1 MIHMKKAF
9 TLIELLV
16 VIAIIAILAAILF
29 PVFAQAKLSAK
40 RAAGLAQMKQVG
52 TALNIYLADSDDVL
66 IGYRWSVASPGV
78 INPFYLSLPAGDP
91 RIARFDSDGASTK
104 RATFFNQMLEPYT
117 KNNDMFKAPT
127 NSEAWVNWQDKG
139 TWDPGFFAYGG
150 QNSIAANNYLLKSNS
165 GLSATAVENVS
176 NTLLFVDATY
186 YNVLPAQPIAGNC
199 TLNGWNPG
207 SSASYPH
214 YWKHL
219 GNSKLNFNA
228 LGVAEPTDP
237 SNVNAL
243 RSIDARYSGQL
254 NVVRVD
260 SSAKNYNGRGLVL
273 DLRAKGPLES
283 VWSPFKTAC
292 E

>member
-1 MIHMKKAF
+1 MKKAF

-52 TALNIYLADSDDVL
+52 TALNIYLADSDDTLV
-66 IGYRWSVASPGV
+66 GYRWSHATDA
-78 INPFYLSLPAGDP
+78 INPFYNSLPLTDP
-91 RIARFDSDGASTK
+91 RRARFDTDGANTK
-104 RATFFNQMLEPYT
+104 RAMFFNQMLEPYT

-127 NSEAWVNWQDKG
+127 NSEAWVNYQDKG

-150 QNSIAANNYLLKSNS
+150 QNSIAANNYLLKSNT
-165 GLSATAVENVS
+165 GMSATAVENVS

-186 YNVLPAQPIAGNC
+186 YNTLPAQPVAGNC
-199 TLNGWNPG
+199 TLNGFAPTG
-207 SSASYPH
+207 SYPH

-219 GNSKLNFNA
+219 GNNKLNFSA
-228 LGVAEPTDP
+228 LGIAEPNDP
-237 SNVNAL
+237 SNVQVLKN
-243 RSIDARYSGQL
+243 IDLRYSGQL

-260 SSAKNYNGRGLVL
+260 SSAKNYPAKGLVF
-273 DLRAKGPLES
+273 DLRAKGTAES
-283 VWSPFKTAC
+283 VWSPLKSAAC

>member
-1 MIHMKKAF
+1 MKKAF

-40 RAAGLAQMKQVG
+40 RAAGLAQMKQIG

-66 IGYRWSVASPGV
+66 VGYRWSVASPGV
-78 INPFYLSLPAGDP
+78 INPYYLSLPAGDP
-91 RIARFDSDGASTK
+91 KIARFDSDGASTK
-104 RATFFNQMLEPYT
+104 RAMFFNQMLQPYM
-117 KNNDMFKAPT
+117 KNDDLFKAPT

-139 TWDPGFFAYGG
+139 SWDPGFFAYGG
-150 QNSIAANNYLLKSNS
+150 QNSIGANNYLLKSNT
-165 GLSATAVENVS
+165 GMSATAVENVS

-186 YNVLPAQPIAGNC
+186 YNVLPAQPVAGNC
-199 TLNGWNPG
+199 TLNGFAPTG
-207 SSASYPH
+207 SYPH

-219 GNSKLNFNA
+219 GNNKLNFNA
-228 LGVAEPTDP
+228 LGNANPDDA
-237 SNVNAL
+237 SNVQAL
-243 RSIDARYSGQL
+243 KNIELRYSGQL

-260 SSAKNYNGRGLVL
+260 SSAKNYNARALVY
-273 DLRAKGPLES
+273 DLRAKGPAES
-283 VWSPFKTAC
+283 VWSPLKSATC